1 MGRKKN
7 KSRSAPGRH
16 RTRTRG
22 KAPEGAGPI
31 DSLWTTWRGTPHS
44 GTNKIAY
51 LYSTSAQSLTAKG
64 SPSRRS
70 KLIKLIFQLEQRSLD
85 C

>member
-44 GTNKIAY
+44 GTKKKAY
-51 LYSTSAQSLTAKG
+51 LYSTSAQFLTTKG
-64 SPSRRS
+64 PPSRRFNLN
-70 KLIKLIFQLEQRSLD
+70 KMLFWQAPRSLD